1 MVIGGKMKLR
11 RSMLFVPGN
20 NPAIIKDVHI
30 YKPDSVMF
38 DLEDAI
44 AITEKDSARFLVF
57 NMLQKFKEI
66 YKREGIE
73 TVVRINALDT
83 EFGITDLEF
92 MVRAG
97 VEVIRIPKTEKAA
110 DVHEVEGHIERIEK
124 EAGIPVGTTKI
135 MVAIESP
142 LGALNALEI
151 ARSSSRLV
159 GMAIGGE
166 DYVTN
171 LKTNRSASGIEML
184 MGRSMI
190 VMAARAAGISAMD
203 SVYSDVNNDEGFTA
217 EAEMI
222 RQMGFDGKSLI
233 HPRQIELIH
242 NVYTPTEKDIKKS
255 MKIVS
260 ATAEAMAEGRGVF
273 TVDGKMVD
281 KPIIERAEHVL
292 RLAAAA
298 GIRLDEVK

>member
-1 MVIGGKMKLR
+1 MKLR

-20 NPAIIKDVHI
+20 NPGVIKDVQI
-30 YKPDSVMF
+30 YRPDSVMF

-57 NMLQKFKEI
+57 NMLRKMGPL
-66 YKREGIE
+66 YKKLNIE

-83 EFGITDLEF
+83 GYGIEDLEF
-92 MVRAG
+92 VVRAQPD
-97 VEVIRIPKTEKAA
+97 VIRIPKTDTAQ
-110 DVHEVEGHIERIEK
+110 DVLDVQAHVERIEK
-124 EAGIPVGTTKI
+124 EAGIPVGQTKL

-142 LGALNALEI
+142 LGALNAYSI
-151 ARSSSRLV
+151 ATSSDRLI

-171 LKTNRSASGIEML
+171 LKTNRSPEGIEL
-184 MGRSMI
+184 FTARGLI
-190 VMAARAAGISAMD
+190 VMAARAAGIDPMD
-203 SVYSDVNNDEGFTA
+203 SVYSDVNNDEGFIM
-217 EAEMI
+217 EASKI
-222 RQMGFDGKSLI
+222 KQMGFAGKSLI

-242 NVYTPTEKDIKKS
+242 KVYTPSDLDIKKAK
-255 MKIVS
+255 KIVD
-260 ATAEAMAEGRGVF
+260 ATREALEQNKGVF

-292 RLAAAA
+292 RLAKAA
-298 GIRLDEVK
+298 GVKLGGDE

>member
-1 MVIGGKMKLR
+1 
-11 RSMLFVPGN
+11 
-20 NPAIIKDVHI
+20 
-30 YKPDSVMF
+30 
-38 DLEDAI
+38 
-44 AITEKDSARFLVF
+44 ARFLVF
-57 NMLQKFKEI
+57 NMLQKFKEL

-83 EFGITDLEF
+83 EFGIKDLEF

-124 EAGIPVGTTKI
+124 EAGIEVGTTKI

-233 HPRQIELIH
+233 HPRQIALIH

-255 MKIVS
+255 MKIVA

-292 RLAAAA
+292 RLATAA
-298 GIRLDEVK
+298 GIKLDEVK

>member
-1 MVIGGKMKLR
+1 MKLR

-57 NMLQKFKEI
+57 NMLQKFKPL
-66 YKREGIE
+66 YLKEGIE
-73 TVVRINALDT
+73 TVVRINAMDT
-83 EFGITDLEF
+83 EFCIPDLEF

-97 VEVIRIPKTEKAA
+97 VEIIRIPKTEKAS
-110 DVHEVEGHIERIEK
+110 DVHDIEAHIERIEK

-151 ARSSSRLV
+151 AKSSPRLV

-190 VMAARAAGISAMD
+190 VMAARATGISAMD

-233 HPRQIELIH
+233 HPRQIALIH

-255 MKIVS
+255 MKIIS
-260 ATAEAMAEGRGVF
+260 ATAEAMAEGKGVF

-292 RLAAAA
+292 KLAAAA
-298 GIRLDEVK
+298 GIKLDEVR

>member
-1 MVIGGKMKLR
+1 
-11 RSMLFVPGN
+11 MLFVPGN

-44 AITEKDSARFLVF
+44 AVTEKDSARFLVF
-57 NMLQKFKEI
+57 NMLQKFKDI

-83 EFGITDLEF
+83 EYGVEDLEF
-92 MVRAG
+92 MVRSG
-97 VEVIRIPKTEKAA
+97 VDAIRIPKTESAA
-110 DVHEVEGHIERIEK
+110 DVKEVEDHIERIER

-135 MVAIESP
+135 IVAIESP

-151 ARSSSRLV
+151 ARSSARLV

-190 VMAARAAGISAMD
+190 VMAARAAGISALD
-203 SVYSDVNNDEGFTA
+203 SVYSDVNNDEGFIA

-222 RQMGFDGKSLI
+222 KQMGFDGKSLI

-242 NVYTPTEKDIKKS
+242 RVYTPTDRDIRKS
-255 MKIVS
+255 LKIIT
-260 ATAEAMAEGRGVF
+260 ATEEAMAEGRGVF

-292 RLAAAA
+292 KLAKAA